1 MHHGPVKYMKSLSH
15 AVHDLSDNTALFSKP
30 WIRDII
36 ILFLRYFHIY
46 ISFSH
51 MFKSRY
57 LTVSKSGDA
66 RSLWDMLLSAWLWWI
81 EIAGE
86 HICLGWSCC
95 SWYVFDIGQKRYF
108 AINWDT
114 SGDPRTSVQTAH
126 QSPTLVCLF
135 WMKELIHCYCC
146 GVVVL

>member
-57 LTVSKSGDA
+57 LMVSKSGDA

-81 EIAGE
+81 EIAGK

-108 AINWDT
+108 AIEIHQEVLWLACKQYL
-114 SGDPRTSVQTAH
+114 RVQRSVLCVKW
-126 QSPTLVCLF
+126 SS
-135 WMKELIHCYCC
+135 
-146 GVVVL
+146 